1 MILELMISIV
11 VCYLI
16 GSVSGS
22 IVLGKIKGIDIRS
35 HGSGNAGATNAFRT
49 LGFFF
54 AFGVMLIDVLKSY
67 LPILILQSLDIFDIN
82 THSVELLLCGL
93 AAVLGHVYPIYHQFK
108 GGKGAGTLVG
118 VILALFPGIF
128 LFILLIWIL
137 VLILSGYVGL
147 STMIAGISFTIM
159 TYFYCVANYGTF
171 NHPFGYF
178 SIAISLFLI
187 FTHRSNIMRMLQG
200 TENQFEKVMIFKKI
214 KNS

>member
-1 MILELMISIV
+1 MISIV
-11 VCYLI
+11 ICYLI

-22 IVLGKIKGIDIRS
+22 IVLGKIKGIDIRL

-49 LGFFF
+49 LGIFF

-82 THSVELLLCGL
+82 TNSVELLLCGL

-159 TYFYCVANYGTF
+159 TYFYCIENYGTF
-171 NHPFGYF
+171 NHAFGYF
-178 SIAISLFLI
+178 SVAITLFLI
-187 FTHRSNIMRMLQG
+187 FTHRSNIMRMVEG

-214 KNS
+214 KSS

>member
-1 MILELMISIV
+1 MISIV

-128 LFILLIWIL
+128 LFILLIWML
-137 VLILSGYVGL
+137 VLVFSGYVGL
-147 STMIAGISFTIM
+147 STLIAGISFTIM
-159 TYFYCVANYGTF
+159 TYFYCVANF
-171 NHPFGYF
+171 FW
-178 SIAISLFLI
+178 
-187 FTHRSNIMRMLQG
+187 
-200 TENQFEKVMIFKKI
+200 
-214 KNS
+214 